1 MVTWRRSHSDRSTQ
15 LLLEAEAEKLRG
27 NDFTKEMKEH
37 KAQLTA
43 KQPAAQLTKEATRQQ
58 TLGIAS
64 AEEQGEAAELA
75 WQEAQQQAGQHKN
88 KELAA
93 GQVDSL
99 NTYLDGT
106 EKLQAQAQRMQNE
119 KNKVCE
125 QLANAF
131 AEERRKADEQ
141 RLQFEEEKL
150 RSNELR
156 QILERQMLEMH
167 QLREEQRVRYERQ
180 RMQSEA
186 SEQQQAL

>member
-64 AEEQGEAAELA
+64 AEGAAELA
-75 WQEAQQQAGQHKN
+75 WQEAQQPAGQHKN

>member
-1 MVTWRRSHSDRSTQ
+1 
-15 LLLEAEAEKLRG
+15 LRG